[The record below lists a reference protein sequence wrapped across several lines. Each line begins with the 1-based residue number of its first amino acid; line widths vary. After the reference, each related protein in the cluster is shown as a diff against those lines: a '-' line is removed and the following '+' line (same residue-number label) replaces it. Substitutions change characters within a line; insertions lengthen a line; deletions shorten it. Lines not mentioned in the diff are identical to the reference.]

1 MDLQPTSSRYGSI
14 TSTPKPGWA
23 ETDLIGPFRREF
35 GVPVAFDTD
44 VNAAALGE
52 WRYGA
57 AQGLDAVVYL
67 TVGTGIGGGGLV
79 GGRLL
84 HGLVHPEMGHLR
96 VPHDLGADPFAGACP
111 YHGDCLEGLA
121 SGPAM
126 AARWGQPAHTLPA
139 DHPGWALEAH
149 YLAMALHNVV
159 CALSPQRIVIG
170 GGVMEQPHLLPRV
183 RQELGRL
190 LNGYIQAPGVLDDIE
205 HYVVAPALGRR
216 SGVIGALALA
226 EQALRRDPR
235 CGAGRYNRAI
245 CLTRRRRRRPHASGA
260 TGSNG
265 RSARAAWASS
275 TRPTTSGS
283 IAPSRSR
290 RSAARATTPPGN
302 ACGAR
307 PASPPASATRTSVSS
322 SRWKRPTTACSWRW
336 SC

>member
-1 MDLQPTSSRYGSI
+1 MIFGGIEAGGTKFVCVVGTGPGDVRAEARVPTTSPGETLGEVLRFFRAEQAIHGPLHAIGIGSFGPVDLQPTSPRFGSI
-14 TSTPKPGWA
+14 TSTPKDGWA

-35 GVPVAFDTD
+35 GVPVGFDTD

-52 WRYGA
+52 WRFGA

-139 DHPGWALEAH
+139 DHQGWALEAH
-149 YLAMALHNVV
+149 YLGMALHNVV

-183 RQELGRL
+183 QRELGRL
-190 LNGYIQAPGVLDDIE
+190 LNGYIQAPDVLDDLE

-216 SGVIGALALA
+216 SGVIGALVLA
-226 EQALRRDPR
+226 ERAL
-235 CGAGRYNRAI
+235 
-245 CLTRRRRRRPHASGA
+245 HA
-260 TGSNG
+260 
-265 RSARAAWASS
+265 
-275 TRPTTSGS
+275 
-283 IAPSRSR
+283 
-290 RSAARATTPPGN
+290 
-302 ACGAR
+302 
-307 PASPPASATRTSVSS
+307 
-322 SRWKRPTTACSWRW
+322 
-336 SC
+336 

>member
-1 MDLQPTSSRYGSI
+1 VTFGGIEAGGTKFVCVVGTGPDDVRAEARVPTTTPAETLGEVLRFFRAEQAIHGPLHAIGIGSFGPVDLQPTSSRYGSI

-67 TVGTGIGGGGLV
+67 TVGTGIGGGTLV

-96 VPHDLGADPFAGACP
+96 VPHDLSADPFAGACP

-183 RQELGRL
+183 RHELGRL
-190 LNGYIQAPGVLDDIE
+190 LNGYIQAPGVLDDMA

-226 EQALRRDPR
+226 EQALQ
-235 CGAGRYNRAI
+235 A
-245 CLTRRRRRRPHASGA
+245 
-260 TGSNG
+260 
-265 RSARAAWASS
+265 
-275 TRPTTSGS
+275 
-283 IAPSRSR
+283 
-290 RSAARATTPPGN
+290 
-302 ACGAR
+302 
-307 PASPPASATRTSVSS
+307 
-322 SRWKRPTTACSWRW
+322 
-336 SC
+336 